1 MGNYLTSA
9 STPEK
14 HARVKPATRS
24 TNDRG
29 RPSIKLQDLPEDVL
43 STILS
48 KLPAEEDL
56 ENMLCSCCKLER
68 LGLVRCHLNDELRVT
83 QPLSHLQYLQVICCR
98 ITKIEF
104 LAAKLSTFVYDG
116 FCIPFALHHASKLE
130 NAKISFIGAILQH
143 AAESLL
149 NGLPNVQNLTL
160 QLALQRLE
168 TRWMLNCPRMFSQLR
183 HVQLMLIIPY
193 GDTDKIL
200 YLVSFL
206 RAVPL
211 IEKLEVHF
219 HGIPTLWFANDGPL
233 RQEIPSC
240 EYTHLNNIH
249 VMGFRAARGQVEF
262 LLHVLENAPAVQV
275 VTLDT
280 GIFVKKDHLPQ

>member
-48 KLPAEEDL
+48 KLPAEEV
-56 ENMLCSCCKLER
+56 
-68 LGLVRCHLNDELRVT
+68 VRTSV
-83 QPLSHLQYLQVICCR
+83 LSGEWRTGDGCGQLAPNYVSMASMMRYLQVICCR